1 MRRVFQVLYS
11 DGRFE
16 PVILEVGES
25 VIWTQQASTLLSKLL
40 DGGEDPLPEELKAE
54 MLAIEEA
61 YLRGDFVDITD
72 KIDDEDLD

>member
-1 MRRVFQVLYS
+1 MYS

-16 PVILEVGES
+16 PVILEAGEF
-25 VIWTQQASTLLSKLL
+25 VIWTLQASTLLSQLL
-40 DGGEDPLPEELKAE
+40 DGAEDPLPEDLKAE
-54 MLAIEEA
+54 ILAIEEA